1 MPNNQ
6 VTTSVGMNFP
16 VAKLSRHW
24 LFLSF
29 LALYGALLLSQ
40 LNHGLASGDAHGIVR
55 TTQTL
60 VENHRL
66 EVSRPPGHP
75 TTEFYLFGAAGWILK
90 QGFGHKFDDQTYLA
104 LQSLAALATL
114 VVFYELLC
122 RLGTKRWRALLAT
135 LCLAFS
141 AQYFA
146 NAIDGEEF
154 NFALLFLLISVRLLI
169 VPPDSAS
176 ALGRLFL
183 SIFCFA
189 LATGCRPEIVFA
201 GLIFPTYCLLH
212 PKLGWKYA
220 IATLPI
226 QAATIFLIW
235 LPVIFIGVKAPY
247 TAGMNLRESILGGG
261 YRLIFQCFTPPVFL
275 LLCWILI
282 RALRDCRKRIQD
294 SFPGNFIFVASCIV
308 VVIFFVVFFRHASKP
323 AHVLVVV
330 PFLLLLAMKH
340 SNILLLGLTV
350 ATLIGCFVNIDIFQD
365 RQLVRPF
372 LVPGSYFQAAW
383 QKPHYKLA
391 YLRELP
397 HQCED
402 RPTVIIANAAQ
413 WDVEYHL
420 ARGSFSARE
429 EILADTNKPGLPAFF
444 PREND
449 ACILL
454 PRDGAYETR
463 LLENWKRKG
472 YSFKMDA
479 LLYRTLFARYN
490 VTASLTNSA
499 SLGDISFSLFSIK

>member
-1 MPNNQ
+1 
-6 VTTSVGMNFP
+6 MNFP
-16 VAKLSRHW
+16 AARLLRHW
-24 LFLSF
+24 LFLSV
-29 LALYGALLLSQ
+29 LALYGAVLLSQ
-40 LNHGLASGDAHGIVR
+40 LNDGLASGDAHGIVR
-55 TTQTL
+55 TMQAL
-60 VENHRL
+60 VENHRF

-75 TTEFYLFGAAGWILK
+75 TTEFYLFGAAAWILK
-90 QGFGHKFDDQTYLA
+90 QGFGHKFDDQTYLVF
-104 LQSLAALATL
+104 QSLAALATL

-122 RLGTKRWRALLAT
+122 RLGTRRWRASLAAV
-135 LCLAFS
+135 CLAFS
-141 AQYFA
+141 AQYFS

-154 NFALLFLLISVRLLI
+154 DFALLFLLVSVRLLI
-169 VPPDSAS
+169 LPPDSAS
-176 ALGRLFL
+176 TGRRLPL

-201 GLIFPTYCLLH
+201 GLIFPVYCLLH
-212 PKLGWKYA
+212 PKLGWKSA

-226 QAATIFLIW
+226 QAAAIFLIW
-235 LPVIFIGVKAPY
+235 LPVIFIGVRPPY

-282 RALRDCRKRIQD
+282 RALRDWRKRVHD
-294 SFPGNFIFVASCIV
+294 SFPSNFVFVASCLV
-308 VVIFFVVFFRHASKP
+308 AVIFFVVFFRHASKA

-330 PFLLLLAMKH
+330 PFLLLLAVELP
-340 SNILLLGLTV
+340 SILLLSLTA
-350 ATLIGCFVNIDIFQD
+350 ATLIGCFVSIDIFRD

-372 LVPGSYFQAAW
+372 LVPGSYFQAVY

-402 RPTVIIANAAQ
+402 RPTVIIANAAP
-413 WDVEYHL
+413 WDFEYHL
-420 ARGSFSARE
+420 ARGNFSARE
-429 EILADTNKPGLPAFF
+429 KILTDAIKPDLPAFF

-449 ACILL
+449 TCVLL
-454 PRDGAYETR
+454 PRDGACETR
-463 LLENWKRKG
+463 LLENWKSKG

>member
-1 MPNNQ
+1 
-6 VTTSVGMNFP
+6 MNFP
-16 VAKLSRHW
+16 DAKLSRHW

-55 TTQTL
+55 TTQAL
-60 VENHRL
+60 VESHRL

-75 TTEFYLFGAAGWILK
+75 TTEFYVFGAAGWFLK
-90 QGFGHKFDDQTYLA
+90 QGFGHKFDDQTYLV

-141 AQYFA
+141 AQYFS

-169 VPPDSAS
+169 VPSDSAS
-176 ALGRLFL
+176 ARGRLFL

-226 QAATIFLIW
+226 QVATIFLIW
-235 LPVIFIGVKAPY
+235 QPVILIGIKAPY
-247 TAGMNLRESILGGG
+247 TVGMNLRESILGGG
-261 YRLIFQCFTPPVFL
+261 YRLILQCFTPPVFV

-282 RALRDCRKRIQD
+282 HALRDWRKRIKD
-294 SFPGNFIFVASCIV
+294 SFPSNFVFVASCLIPL
-308 VVIFFVVFFRHASKP
+308 IFLIVFFRYPSKP
-323 AHVLVVV
+323 AYMLVVV
-330 PFLLLLAMKH
+330 PFLLLIAIER
-340 SNILLLGLTV
+340 SSVLLLTLTA
-350 ATLIGCFVNIDIFQD
+350 ATLIGCVVNIDIFKD
-365 RQLVRPF
+365 RQLARPF
-372 LVPGSYFQAAW
+372 LIPGSYFQAAW
-383 QKPHYKLA
+383 QKPYYKLA

-397 HQCED
+397 RQCED

-420 ARGSFSARE
+420 ARGGFSARE
-429 EILADTNKPGLPAFF
+429 EILTDTNKPELAAFF
-444 PREND
+444 PQDND

-463 LLENWKRKG
+463 LFENWKSKG
-472 YSFKMDA
+472 YTFKMDA